1 MDFKSWSKFEEQ
13 KCKLE
18 NRSNKLFIRW
28 KNKKQ
33 IKKLKEKN
41 DKLNE
46 IKEYIETNYHV

>member
-28 KNKKQ
+28 KKQETTKK
-33 IKKLKEKN
+33 
-41 DKLNE
+41 
-46 IKEYIETNYHV
+46 T